1 MVFDSDKR
9 KRNNADERSGGEVQT
24 MNSEVFTNY
33 IKSLALGPKVCAEYN
48 TNDTT
53 EEVIVCTEQQGQ
65 KIVFYGD
72 CAPLYNYFTVSIFSN
87 SIQTAKTYAAQLND
101 LIGQNILFVYGGT
114 TYHIMFIQFSNAQT
128 VQYMDIQRVAYELTL
143 KTIITE

>member
-1 MVFDSDKR
+1 
-9 KRNNADERSGGEVQT
+9 

-33 IKSLALGPKVCAEYN
+33 IKSLALGPTVCAEYN
-48 TNDTT
+48 TNDTN

-72 CAPLYNYFTVSIFSN
+72 CAPLFNYFTVSIFSN

-143 KTIITE
+143 KTIITGG